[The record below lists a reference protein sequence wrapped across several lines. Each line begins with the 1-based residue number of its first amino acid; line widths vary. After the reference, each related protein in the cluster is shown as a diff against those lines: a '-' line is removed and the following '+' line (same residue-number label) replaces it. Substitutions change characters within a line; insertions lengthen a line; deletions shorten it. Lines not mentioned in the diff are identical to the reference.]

1 MDEAGDSDY
10 QFSRVVTLVYRS
22 SITVKIKFLYHV
34 FKVFLDRF
42 LSSAST
48 FMEHKL
54 GQSNQRSVVTEYPPL
69 EVMEIILHVLLLLS
83 LGRQPFVLALD
94 CGLVAM
100 HIAIS
105 GNLLLQRL
113 VKRLKYV
120 SALFYPVHDGG
131 MGKVQSHGF

>member
-83 LGRQPFVLALD
+83 LGR
-94 CGLVAM
+94 
-100 HIAIS
+100 
-105 GNLLLQRL
+105 
-113 VKRLKYV
+113 
-120 SALFYPVHDGG
+120 
-131 MGKVQSHGF
+131 

>member
-1 MDEAGDSDY
+1 MNEAGDSDY

-34 FKVFLDRF
+34 FEVFPDRF
-42 LSSAST
+42 LSPSPT
-48 FMEHKL
+48 FVENEL

-69 EVMEIILHVLLLLS
+69 EVMEFILHVLLFLS
-83 LGRQPFVLALD
+83 LGRQPFILALD
-94 CGLVAM
+94 SGLVAM
-100 HIAIS
+100 HIAVS

-120 SALFYPVHDGG
+120 STLFYPVHDGG

>member
-1 MDEAGDSDY
+1 MNEAGDSDY

-54 GQSNQRSVVTEYPPL
+54 
-69 EVMEIILHVLLLLS
+69 
-83 LGRQPFVLALD
+83 
-94 CGLVAM
+94 
-100 HIAIS
+100 
-105 GNLLLQRL
+105 
-113 VKRLKYV
+113 
-120 SALFYPVHDGG
+120 
-131 MGKVQSHGF
+131 